1 MADFETLQLKISTDS
16 SNAEKGLRGLSDS
29 LKSLQKQVSAYS
41 FGTLSSGLQQLARD
55 AQTVSAGV
63 GQLNKLSKAFREMAD
78 ASTALA
84 KTSDAEVAIR
94 RITGAM
100 NAASNIKGNFT
111 ALKDFTTSI
120 DALRESAEK
129 VDTTTLRRIMR
140 IAGSVA
146 PTPRKKKDGTEEET
160 QPTDAR
166 QNDRS
171 RQFASPELIREN
183 ATVINSFADSLDKVQ
198 AAIKNVDIAKLREIM
213 QQMGIVSNQAAI
225 GAAQEAVQGYANTTN
240 AAQGTLRGGASAAD
254 IFRRAINGTKR
265 DITGLARIVGGA
277 LSRPFVQFGTTLGN
291 VKKKMDSLV
300 TSIGRIAIYRLI
312 RSALSNFTK
321 SATVGLQNLAKYSA
335 EANATLSQF
344 STGVLYLQ
352 NSLGAALYPVIAS
365 LVGIFNTLI
374 NVVVSALNVINMF
387 FSALSGKG
395 FYTRA
400 TRQTKDF
407 SSATKGAAGSAKA
420 LKQELMGF
428 DEINSLTPDS
438 GGGGGGGGASL
449 DYSNMFEKAPIDKSI
464 TDAINNADW
473 TGLGK
478 KISGKLRKAL
488 NSINWNSIK
497 QKSKSI
503 TTRLTTLINGFIGDM
518 PSDEIGTAIGNAIST
533 AVGFVNDLW
542 YNTNWSVLGN
552 KIGKALMRTIDNI
565 NGAEVGRW
573 FARKF
578 NAAIRFLTGLSRTI
592 EWNKVTDWLGNFID
606 SAIDNVSLEDA
617 AGTICDLI
625 VGAVASLDES
635 LTEERLTKACNGIV
649 AALKKIIDN
658 LPELAGHLANIGLK
672 FAGGMATAI
681 VNYLNEHTF
690 SEMVTDFNDAVGR
703 FFGTIDVTPEFAIKG
718 ISLIIFG
725 LSGLF
730 GVKLLAASLKAK
742 LFTLLSS
749 TAGFSALGGSAA
761 GGAATGAGLMA
772 GLKWT
777 ISLALAFSI
786 VSGAVNDI
794 KGAISGQEDW
804 AKVLTKYLFGA
815 TIAGV
820 TFAATGSAGA
830 SLLMLKLAIDFDIT
844 RVNFAW
850 PKKTD
855 IRTELEEK
863 PEQARQQF
871 KDAQNGSGAIGA
883 IDKVYKWLY
892 PGTLSSSSRPSKSVK
907 TAIEIPESTID
918 KLKKFCQSYSAL
930 LAQVNGDK
938 TKAAKIIVGELF
950 AAFDKVPNEK
960 KVEIAV
966 SGVAGAMLSVTSFI
980 ATLSG
985 VKDKNVTLELKSKM
999 SSGVVGFLEA
1009 LKELATGKLKEQIG
1023 GLISAKYRPTV
1034 SKYANGGMVTA
1045 GDLFIANEN
1054 GAEMV
1059 GRIGSQPAVA
1069 NQEQIGDAIF
1079 RYMDAY
1085 GQSSGSS
1092 LTAEQLSSAFITAI
1106 RATGLGVVN
1115 LDGRALKQSLVLEA
1129 QRSGIPI
1136 F

>member
-1 MADFETLQLKISTDS
+1 MADFETLQLKISTDA

-29 LKSLQKQVSAYS
+29 LKSLQKQVSTYS

-100 NAASNIKGNFT
+100 NAAGNIKGNFT

-120 DALRESAEK
+120 DALRESAEN

-140 IAGSVA
+140 IAGSVV

-198 AAIKNVDIAKLREIM
+198 TAIKNVDIAKLREIM

-225 GAAQEAVQGYANTTN
+225 GVAQEAVQESANTTN

-265 DITGLARIVGGA
+265 DIAGLARLVGGA

-449 DYSNMFEKAPIDKSI
+449 DYSDMFEKAPIDKSI

-478 KISGKLRKAL
+478 KISEKLRKAL

-690 SEMVTDFNDAVGR
+690 AEMVTDFNNAVGR

-749 TAGFSALGGSAA
+749 TAGFSTLGGGAA
-761 GGAATGAGLMA
+761 GGVATGAGLMT

-777 ISLALAFSI
+777 IAVGLALNIATQAIEDFTGPDVDIGAKIIDYAFGALA
-786 VSGAVNDI
+786 GAV
-794 KGAISGQEDW
+794 
-804 AKVLTKYLFGA
+804 TY
-815 TIAGV
+815 
-820 TFAATGSAGA
+820 AATGSV
-830 SLLMLKLAIDFDIT
+830 LLAAISMKAVLSIEIDGVTFGQAIKEWWEERKTQPLFSWDPKGEYPD
-844 RVNFAW
+844 RYPNEEELDEMPDV
-850 PKKTD
+850 PKKGSTSNSNSNS
-855 IRTELEEK
+855 RVPELPSQSYVK
-863 PEQARQQF
+863 
-871 KDAQNGSGAIGA
+871 AQTAL
-883 IDKVYKWLY
+883 K
-892 PGTLSSSSRPSKSVK
+892 TLSSFTSS
-907 TAIEIPESTID
+907 PEG
-918 KLKKFCQSYSAL
+918 K
-930 LAQVNGDK
+930 
-938 TKAAKIIVGELF
+938 KIINYVKEINE
-950 AAFDKVPNEK
+950 AFEEMPEEK
-960 KVEIAV
+960 KVGIAV
-966 SGVAGAMLSVTSFI
+966 SGVVGAMLSVTSFM
-980 ATLSG
+980 AALSG

-1009 LKELATGKLKEQIG
+1009 LKGLATGKLKEQIG

-1115 LDGRALKQSLVLEA
+1115 LDGRALKQSLMLEA

>member
-1 MADFETLQLKISTDS
+1 MADFETLQLKISTDA

-94 RITGAM
+94 RITSAM
-100 NAASNIKGNFT
+100 NAAGNIKGNFT

-120 DALRESAEK
+120 DALRESAEN
-129 VDTTTLRRIMR
+129 VDTNVLRRIMR

-146 PTPRKKKDGTEEET
+146 PTPRKKKDGVEEA
-160 QPTDAR
+160 QPADVQ
-166 QNDRS
+166 QNDHS

-183 ATVINSFADSLDKVQ
+183 ATAINSFADSLDKVQ
-198 AAIKNVDIAKLREIM
+198 AAIKNVDIAKLRDIM
-213 QQMGIVSNQAAI
+213 QQMGIVSNQAVTSATQNTVQ
-225 GAAQEAVQGYANTTN
+225 AAANATN
-240 AAQGTLRGGASAAD
+240 TAQGKLRSGASATD

-277 LSRPFVQFGTTLGN
+277 LSRPFVKFGATLGN

-300 TSIGRIAIYRLI
+300 ISIGRIAVYRLI

-478 KISGKLRKAL
+478 KISEKLRKAL

-518 PSDEIGTAIGNAIST
+518 PSDEIGSAIGNAIST

-606 SAIDNVSLEDA
+606 SAIDNVSLENA

-625 VGAVASLDES
+625 VGAVESLDES
-635 LTEERLTKACNGIV
+635 LTEDRLTRACTGVV
-649 AALKKIIDN
+649 AALNKIIDN
-658 LPELAGHLANIGLK
+658 LPELAGHLVNIGLK

-681 VNYLNEHTF
+681 VNYLNEHSLTD
-690 SEMVTDFNDAVGR
+690 MVTDFNDAVGR

-749 TAGFSALGGSAA
+749 TAGFSALGGGAA
-761 GGAATGAGLMA
+761 GGAATGAGLMT

-777 ISLALAFSI
+777 IAVGLALNIAAQAIEDFTGPDVDIGAKIIDYAFGALA
-786 VSGAVNDI
+786 GAVTYAATGN
-794 KGAISGQEDW
+794 
-804 AKVLTKYLFGA
+804 VLLA
-815 TIAGV
+815 TISMKAVLSIKIDGV
-820 TFAATGSAGA
+820 TFGQ
-830 SLLMLKLAIDFDIT
+830 AIKEWWEERKTQPLFSWDPKGEYPD
-844 RVNFAW
+844 RYPNEEELDEMPDV
-850 PKKTD
+850 PKKGNTSNSNS
-855 IRTELEEK
+855 RVPELPSQSYVK
-863 PEQARQQF
+863 
-871 KDAQNGSGAIGA
+871 AQTALKS
-883 IDKVYKWLY
+883 
-892 PGTLSSSSRPSKSVK
+892 LSSFTSSPEGKK
-907 TAIEIPESTID
+907 ITNYIKEINEAFGEMPE
-918 KLKKFCQSYSAL
+918 
-930 LAQVNGDK
+930 
-938 TKAAKIIVGELF
+938 
-950 AAFDKVPNEK
+950 EK
-960 KVEIAV
+960 KVAIAV
-966 SGVAGAMLSVTSFI
+966 NGVVGAMLSVTSFI
-980 ATLSG
+980 AALSG

-1023 GLISAKYRPTV
+1023 GLINAKYRPTV

-1106 RATGLGVVN
+1106 RVTGLGVVN

-1129 QRSGIPI
+1129 QRSGIPT